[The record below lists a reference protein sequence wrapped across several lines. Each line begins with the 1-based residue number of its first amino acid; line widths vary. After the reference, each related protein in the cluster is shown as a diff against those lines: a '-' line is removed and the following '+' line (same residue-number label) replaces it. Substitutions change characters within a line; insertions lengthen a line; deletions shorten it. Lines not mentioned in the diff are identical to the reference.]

1 MSDQIDRANELAEK
15 AREAAL
21 AKILQNQTACTS
33 LFECEDCGE
42 PIPKNAEKWLLVAP
56 VALSAKPFTSISKKA
71 TADD

>member
-33 LFECEDCGE
+33 LFECEGLWRAN
-42 PIPKNAEKWLLVAP
+42 PRKTPRNGYWLHPLH
-56 VALSAKPFTSISKKA
+56 
-71 TADD
+71 